1 MASGL
6 SKWPPDRVCAK
17 PDLQLLKGEGCK
29 DKEKGKRGKRQMAQS
44 NHTDCIW
51 TFSTP
56 LGWFAILGRNDT
68 LKALSF
74 GYPSAGAA
82 VRALDPRLVAH
93 ARRRRWN
100 ENLVRRLRAYCS
112 GRADDFRD
120 VAVELG
126 PQARFRSRVIRAC
139 RQIPC
144 GETRTYGQL
153 AALAGYPG
161 AARAVGQCMAANR
174 IPLVIPCHRVVG
186 GDGRLRGYS
195 GPGGV
200 RTKLRLLEIE
210 RCSRSHPFFEIVN
223 GSPGLSSRAWTSGQ
237 NCLQA

>member
-1 MASGL
+1 
-6 SKWPPDRVCAK
+6 
-17 PDLQLLKGEGCK
+17 
-29 DKEKGKRGKRQMAQS
+29 MAQS
-44 NHTDCIW
+44 NHADCLW

-56 LGWFAILGRNDT
+56 LGWIAILGRNDT

-74 GYPSAGAA
+74 GYRSTDAA
-82 VRALDPRLVAH
+82 VRALDPRLVAQ

-100 ENLVRRLRAYCS
+100 ESLIRRLRAYAS

-126 PQARFRSRVIRAC
+126 PQTRFQSRVIRAC

-195 GPGGV
+195 GPGGL

-210 RCSRSHPFFEIVN
+210 RCR
-223 GSPGLSSRAWTSGQ
+223 R
-237 NCLQA
+237 